1 MDKRLIKDFFLSE
14 VKIQKKKII
23 FNYTMSAQTSQS
35 AGRISMPSND
45 TLSQAAKLSIKVSK
59 PICFYFYIDSCKGDA
74 QIVTA
79 DGDKIIYKNNEEH
92 TSPIRHT
99 YKVGSEYLIVTDN
112 TIYIISCNTKVS
124 K

>member
-1 MDKRLIKDFFLSE
+1 MSE
-14 VKIQKKKII
+14 
-23 FNYTMSAQTSQS
+23 TSQQS
-35 AGRISMPSND
+35 AGKISLPSNE

-59 PICFYFYIDSCKGDA
+59 PICFYFYIDSCKGAA

-79 DGDKIIYKNNEEH
+79 EGDKIIYKNNEEH

-99 YKVGSEYLIVTDN
+99 YKVGNEYLIVTDN
-112 TIYIISCNTKVS
+112 TIYIISCDTKIS